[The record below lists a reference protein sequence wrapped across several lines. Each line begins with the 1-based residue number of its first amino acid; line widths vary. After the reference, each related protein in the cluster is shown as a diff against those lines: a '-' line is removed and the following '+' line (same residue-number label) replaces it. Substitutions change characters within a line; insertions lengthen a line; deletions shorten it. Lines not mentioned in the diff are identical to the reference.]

1 MITTHVLDTAAGKPA
16 VGLSVVLYV
25 NKGSEWVRVAA
36 GRTDQQGRLTE
47 LTDGVETLPGVYR
60 LTFDT
65 GTYHRE
71 TGTHQR
77 EVLPFFPEVQVTF
90 KMREA
95 GEHIHVPL
103 LISPFGYT
111 TYRGT

>member
-1 MITTHVLDTAAGKPA
+1 MITTHVLDTAAGQPA
-16 VGLSVVLYV
+16 EGMSVVLEV
-25 NKGSEWVRVAA
+25 HKGSDWVRVSA
-36 GRTDQQGRLTE
+36 GHTDQQGRLTK
-47 LTDGVETLPGVYR
+47 LTDGLDIAPGVYR

-71 TGTHQR
+71 V
-77 EVLPFFPEVQVTF
+77 ESFFPEVQVIF
-90 KMREA
+90 KLRDA
-95 GEHIHVPL
+95 REHIHVPL

>member
-16 VGLSVVLYV
+16 VGISVVLSI
-25 NKGSEWVRVAA
+25 NRGSEWVRVAA
-36 GRTDQQGRLTE
+36 GHTDQQGRLTR
-47 LTDGVETLPGVYR
+47 LTDGVEMLPGVYR

-65 GTYHRE
+65 GTYHGD
-71 TGTHQR
+71 TQS
-77 EVLPFFPEVQVTF
+77 FFPEVQIIF
-90 KMREA
+90 KVREA
-95 GEHIHVPL
+95 GEHIHIPL

>member
-16 VGLSVVLYV
+16 SGISVVLAV
-25 NKGSEWVRVAA
+25 HKGNEWVRIAD
-36 GRTDQQGRLTE
+36 GHTDQQGRLTK
-47 LTDGVETLPGVYR
+47 LTEGLAIAPGVYR

-65 GTYHRE
+65 ATYHRDV
-71 TGTHQR
+71 QS
-77 EVLPFFPEVQVTF
+77 FFPEVQVIF
-90 KMREA
+90 KLREA
-95 GEHIHVPL
+95 GEHVHVPL